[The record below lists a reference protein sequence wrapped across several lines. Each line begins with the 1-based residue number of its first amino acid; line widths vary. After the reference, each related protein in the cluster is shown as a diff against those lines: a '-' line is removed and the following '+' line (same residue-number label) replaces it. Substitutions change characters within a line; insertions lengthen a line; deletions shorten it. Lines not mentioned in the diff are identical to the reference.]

1 VALAGAT
8 EIIWNTTGLNAL
20 LRSPA
25 GVVGKDLARRAV
37 KVESA
42 AKNNIQAGNHGP
54 GEYGSGVGPNSISG
68 RLRSSI
74 TWSLGI
80 DELGVFADIG
90 SNVEYARF
98 VELGTVN
105 MPGGYP
111 YLLPALDAARF

>member
-1 VALAGAT
+1 MAL
-8 EIIWNTTGLNAL
+8 EIIWNAAGLNAML
-20 LRSPA
+20 KGRTGLVAR
-25 GVVGKDLARRAV
+25 DLARRAV
-37 KVESA
+37 LVESA

-54 GEYGSGVGPNSISG
+54 GQSGSGAHPNSISG

-74 TWSLGI
+74 TWSIGE
-80 DELGVFADIG
+80 DELGCYADIG

-111 YLLPALDAARF
+111 YLLPALSAARF